1 MVHSRHSNKCQF
13 FPRASVGQYFKNSVD
28 FFVVVVQSLSCLQ
41 LFVMPW
47 TAACRASLSFT
58 ISRVCSNS
66 CLLSWWCHPTI
77 SSSVAPSSK
86 RIKKKKMKWAAP
98 TSCALGQSLGTVRL
112 RLQPLCCEGVISHT
126 EWLVWCSGPQP
137 RLQPRMQT
145 VANTLNVWDFRQFQ
159 PLAAESALSLS
170 HMEQKWAVFQSPAP
184 TAEWMIAVVSSLC
197 V

>member
-1 MVHSRHSNKCQF
+1 MAVRKCNIDTIVQFSHSVMSNSF
-13 FPRASVGQYFKNSVD
+13 EI
-28 FFVVVVQSLSCLQ
+28 
-41 LFVMPW
+41 PW
-47 TAACRASLSFT
+47 TAAARQASLSIT
-58 ISRVCSNS
+58 NPGACSDS

-86 RIKKKKMKWAAP
+86 RIKKKMKWAAP